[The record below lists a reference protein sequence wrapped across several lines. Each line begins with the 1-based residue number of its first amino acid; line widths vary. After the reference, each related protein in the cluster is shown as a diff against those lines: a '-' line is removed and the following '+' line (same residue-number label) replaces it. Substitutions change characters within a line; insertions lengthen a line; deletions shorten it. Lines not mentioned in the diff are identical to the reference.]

1 MSTIRRIG
9 PKLLLCSIL
18 CGLFLIGWVTR
29 NSIAQSRPQDPPPST
44 APGGVPKEAS
54 PPASEAV
61 KAEPSPVVL
70 PGPDP
75 IPMEKPESPSLKEVP
90 SPEPLP
96 SRASAPAPAPVVVGP
111 DHAPIESEDPEKVAG
126 EFLEQNRKLAETQVK
141 ALKEEAEKLRTRLA
155 KVEGGIKR
163 WDRLLE
169 ALKRSQGAV
178 ESVQAVSNSDDE
190 VVIPG
195 ERPASLKF
203 QPKTE
208 TEPTEL
214 SPVPP
219 GAQGTKVPQAKSD
232 SPRADVVPR

>member
-44 APGGVPKEAS
+44 APGGAHKEAS

-75 IPMEKPESPSLKEVP
+75 IPMEKPEPLNSKEPP

-111 DHAPIESEDPEKVAG
+111 DHAPIESEDPEKVAS

-169 ALKRSQGAV
+169 ALKRSQEAAESEQTAV
-178 ESVQAVSNSDDE
+178 T
-190 VVIPG
+190 PG
-195 ERPASLKF
+195 ERPSSLKF

-214 SPVPP
+214 SPVPAP
-219 GAQGTKVPQAKSD
+219 IAQGTKVPQAKSD
-232 SPRADVVPR
+232 SPPADVVPR